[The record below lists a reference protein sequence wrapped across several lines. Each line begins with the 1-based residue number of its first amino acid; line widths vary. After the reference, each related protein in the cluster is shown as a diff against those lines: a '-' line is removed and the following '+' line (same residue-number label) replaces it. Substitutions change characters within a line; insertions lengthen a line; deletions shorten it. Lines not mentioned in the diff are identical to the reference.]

1 MSYPHPHP
9 QQQQPP
15 PQYYQGYGYPAQ
27 QSQPPVQQELT
38 AEQWALYSEQYAQQ
52 QLYLQQ
58 QQHLYAQQM
67 QAYHA
72 AQQQQH
78 QQQTAVAAT
87 AGADVNVDEDAPQD
101 LDENEEVVE
110 IDGQKFIVPKSPLSE
125 EEEREIKAKAL
136 AIKAEDTHL
145 AHFIATAISLMLEL
159 AVTYGDD
166 DRVVQQ
172 LRIMLKYV
180 DSKKLQGIM
189 CGGYHTRM
197 KDYYNALEKRDT
209 SAFITN
215 ESGID
220 FLDNIEFGS
229 KYAELMEQ
237 YPDEAKRERALAPI
251 WAAIDNLNM
260 RARLFVIS
268 RDSPFVA
275 SFINDGDLLS
285 KVTRSLSDA
294 NIDDADDGQTPKMA
308 LPTVINVGFEAVY
321 KGMEAGNSMGDI
333 LKQLA
338 NPDSLDIITNAAKD
352 INGLEGGGS
361 KIANIAES
369 VKLAA
374 NIYSTQEKKKKASG
388 ARYNAIINGSTATS
402 REEDDKDERQ
412 RVMAFMKDLTEG
424 KVAGLGDLD
433 DPAMQAMLGGKENAA
448 GMMGMLNMAASMLN
462 QNGAQHQEQE
472 GEEEEEEKGESSNAS
487 GQ

>member
-1 MSYPHPHP
+1 MSYPHP
-9 QQQQPP
+9 QQQQQ

-58 QQHLYAQQM
+58 QQQQHLYAQQM
-67 QAYHA
+67 RAYYA
-72 AQQQQH
+72 AQQQA
-78 QQQTAVAAT
+78 AVV
-87 AGADVNVDEDAPQD
+87 GVNVDNEDAPQD
-101 LDENEEVVE
+101 LGENEEVVE

-125 EEEREIKAKAL
+125 EEEQEIKAKAL

-197 KDYYNALEKRDT
+197 KDHYNALEKRDT

-237 YPDEAKRERALAPI
+237 YPDEAERERTLAPI
-251 WAAIDNLNM
+251 WTAIDNLNM

-275 SFINDGDLLS
+275 SFINNGDLLS
-285 KVTRSLSDA
+285 KVTQSLSDA
-294 NIDDADDGQTPKMA
+294 NDGANDGQTPRMA
-308 LPTVINVGFEAVY
+308 LPAVINVGFEAVY

-352 INGLEGGGS
+352 INGLEGGSS

-388 ARYNAIINGSTATS
+388 TRYSAIINGSTAMS

-433 DPAMQAMLGGKENAA
+433 DPAMQAMLGGKDKAD

-462 QNGAQHQEQE
+462 QNGAQHQKQE
-472 GEEEEEEKGESSNAS
+472 GEEEEEEEEKGESSSAS